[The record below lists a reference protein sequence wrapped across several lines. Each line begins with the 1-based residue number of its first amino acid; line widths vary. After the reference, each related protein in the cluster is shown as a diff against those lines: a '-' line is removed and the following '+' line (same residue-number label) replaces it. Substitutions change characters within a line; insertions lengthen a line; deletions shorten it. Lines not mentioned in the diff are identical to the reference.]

1 MDEAIQAA
9 LATDNFFRLEEQR
22 SGRRHRQSRSVDVD
36 PMATISEIWKELKR
50 IEGTFRSRNHPID
63 GLLGLDFLIPNEATL
78 DFKTK
83 ELRIR
88 GARIKCTDG
97 RGGAFCSRVVVG
109 SNVSVPPGQEVVL
122 PGHATGVPIGMGLA
136 LIEPAEDGELLHK
149 GIAVARV
156 VVGTGKATLP
166 VRVFNPGT
174 KACMIRKGTLAGHLS
189 LISEEDI
196 EECESNAQPM
206 AGTYEVPEHLKD
218 LFERSKEGTD
228 KVYHGKIAKLLCENQ
243 DIFAKSDADIGK
255 TCLVKHQINTGN
267 SPPIRERPRRFPPK
281 EQEEI
286 DRQIKDMLAN
296 GRIEPSSSPWAS
308 NVVLVKKK
316 DGSKRFCARLSQV
329 KQLDDQGWIPD
340 SPH

>member
-1 MDEAIQAA
+1 MPSVEQVAVNYGPDRARSGLFVEVEVRGVKARLLADSG
-9 LATDNFFRLEEQR
+9 ATDTILSSSLYHRISSTNRPSLRKVGVRNADGSTMDTLGSAWLELGVGKCIFPLRVVFGNTDQ
-22 SGRRHRQSRSVDVD
+22 
-36 PMATISEIWKELKR
+36 
-50 IEGTFRSRNHPID
+50 ID

-83 ELRIR
+83 ELRIK

-122 PGHATGVPIGMGLA
+122 PGHATGVPIGMGLG

-156 VVGTGKATLP
+156 VVGTEKATLP

-196 EECESNAQPM
+196 EECESNTQPM
-206 AGTYEVPEHLKD
+206 DGTYEVPEHLKD
-218 LFERSKEGTD
+218 LFQRSKEGTD
-228 KVYHGKIAKLLCENQ
+228 KVYHGKIAKLLCETQ
-243 DIFAKSDADIGK
+243 DIFAKSDTDIGK
-255 TCLVKHQINTGN
+255 TSLVKHQINTGD
-267 SPPIRERPRRFPPK
+267 SPPIRR
-281 EQEEI
+281 
-286 DRQIKDMLAN
+286 
-296 GRIEPSSSPWAS
+296 S
-308 NVVLVKKK
+308 
-316 DGSKRFCARLSQV
+316 
-329 KQLDDQGWIPD
+329 
-340 SPH
+340 